1 MAVIEKEIAR
11 FFDCCEPPGQRKL
24 NTRLSKKARRELIAA
39 VTRTKLEGKT
49 VLEVG
54 CGPGDL
60 IRELVRAG
68 ASRASGIDLAE
79 QTLEQ
84 ARQKAADENLADRIT
99 FRVGNGAK
107 DALDAHDIV
116 VLDKV
121 ICCYPDWP
129 GMIDNTSGAARSVYG
144 FVIPRSQGWSSVFVK
159 AFIGMGNFFLK
170 MRRCGFRGFV
180 HDYRKI
186 DAHLKSKGFQR
197 AHYSRGPIW
206 MTAVYA
212 R

>member
-1 MAVIEKEIAR
+1 M
-11 FFDCCEPPGQRKL
+11 G
-24 NTRLSKKARRELIAA
+24 A
-39 VTRTKLEGKT
+39 VTGSELAGKT
-49 VLEVG
+49 ILEVG

-60 IRELVRAG
+60 LRELVRAG
-68 ASRASGIDLAE
+68 AAGATGMDLAE
-79 QTLEQ
+79 KTLEQ
-84 ARQKAADENLADRIT
+84 ARQKTAEENLADRIT

-107 DALDAHDIV
+107 DALEAHDVV

-129 GMIDNTSGAARSVYG
+129 GMVDNTSAAARSTFG
-144 FVIPRSQGWSSVFVK
+144 FVIPRSDGLSSLLTK
-159 AFIGMGNFFLK
+159 SFIAIGNLFLRLRK
-170 MRRCGFRGFV
+170 CGFRAFV

-186 DAHLKSKGFQR
+186 DAHLRSKGFER

-212 R
+212 RSA

>member
-1 MAVIEKEIAR
+1 MPVIEKEIAR

-24 NTRLSKKARRELIAA
+24 NTRLSNKARRELVAA
-39 VTRTKLEGKT
+39 LTRIKLEDKT

-68 ASRASGIDLAE
+68 ASRATGMDLAE
-79 QTLEQ
+79 KTLEQ
-84 ARQKAADENLADRIT
+84 ARQKAEEESLSERIT

-107 DALDAHDIV
+107 DTLEAHDIV

-129 GMIDNTSGAARSVYG
+129 GMVDNTSGAARTIYG
-144 FVIPRSQGWSSVFVK
+144 FVIPRSQGFTSVLVK
-159 AFIGMGNFFLK
+159 AFIGFGNFFLRLRK
-170 MRRCGFRGFV
+170 CGFRGFV

-186 DAHLKSKGFQR
+186 DAHLVGKGFQR
-197 AHYSRGPIW
+197 AHFSSGPIW